1 VHAELCT
8 ELGGE
13 AIPGTSRAD
22 AGGCTRLG
30 ADVVAGTS
38 RVCPGADEGARHWDA
53 RLVVVLADAP

>member
-1 VHAELCT
+1 VGRQYPARP
-8 ELGGE
+8 
-13 AIPGTSRAD
+13 ASRAD